1 MNELLQLATDLGS
14 QSLWTGI
21 TVFLRVG
28 AAMAVFPAFG
38 EQMLPARVRLLL
50 AFMFTAILAPAL
62 HQSLTIPDTPAA
74 IGIGFMAEIIIGLAL
89 GLAIRFFVLALQTA
103 GAIAAQSTSLSQIFG
118 NAGEP
123 APAIGHILFFAG
135 LALAVMH
142 DLHVRLVEYLI
153 MSYHIL
159 PFGQLPDAQVLTEWG
174 VSGLVQT
181 FALAFTLS
189 APFLIASLIYN
200 FALGIINRAM
210 PQLMVTFVGAPAITA
225 GGMLLMIAAAP
236 VLLLAWHNAVEVF
249 FLNPF

>member
-1 MNELLQLATDLGS
+1 MSELLQFVVELSA

-21 TVFLRVG
+21 VVFLRVG
-28 AAMAVFPAFG
+28 SAMALLPAFG
-38 EQMLPARVRLLL
+38 DQMVPARIRLVL
-50 AFMFTAILAPAL
+50 ALMFTVFLAPAISD
-62 HQSLTIPDTPAA
+62 SLILPDDPASL
-74 IGIGFMAEIIIGLAL
+74 GIGFIAEIIIGLAL
-89 GLAIRFFVLALQTA
+89 GMVLRFFILALQTA

-123 APAIGHILFFAG
+123 APAIGHILLFAG
-135 LALAVMH
+135 LALAVMN
-142 DLHVRLVEYLI
+142 DLHIQVTQYLLL
-153 MSYHIL
+153 SYTVL
-159 PFGQLPDAQVLTEWG
+159 PVGQMPDARILTDWG
-174 VSGLVQT
+174 LRGLVQT